1 MNGLVGCVIV
11 VGAFFRALRYRVRAH
26 RNKHTFPGKP
36 SNQIY
41 HTHNLD
47 EVKNM
52 NFTIFFHSCRFCSFF
67 GLLRPIIIEFIF
79 MQICLFFTCVYCNDS
94 SICNV
99 LNAQAHTLNVRNEW
113 EKTHGDV
120 MKVQHSE
127 KSFTLKKI
135 SAYWNGHKQSLSLRS
150 FAQSCCVINVD
161 DK

>member
-11 VGAFFRALRYRVRAH
+11 VGALFRALRYRVRAH
-26 RNKHTFPGKP
+26 RNKHTFPGKS

-99 LNAQAHTLNVRNEW
+99 LNAHTLMYEMNGKKRTVMWWKFSILRNRLHW
-113 EKTHGDV
+113 
-120 MKVQHSE
+120 
-127 KSFTLKKI
+127 KKI
-135 SAYWNGHKQSLSLRS
+135 SAYWNVHKQSNSL
-150 FAQSCCVINVD
+150 AQSCCVINVD